1 MIIVLKKIPNNT
13 TKKPMSN
20 KLIIGLICLLASCQ
34 SYRAE
39 RKISKLKQW
48 GYLSDS
54 TIIKYDTIRGF
65 SHDSIYFFDTTTLTD
80 TISIVKNGIKSVTV
94 IKWKER
100 QVKQIL
106 TQSETIYEHK
116 FTTKVIKEKCKWTF
130 DKISTWIFIIGLIL
144 SLIWVIGISIYS
156 IKNFKK

>member
-1 MIIVLKKIPNNT
+1 MKNKI
-13 TKKPMSN
+13 
-20 KLIIGLICLLASCQ
+20 IIGIICLLASCQ

-39 RKISKLKQW
+39 RKITKLKQW

-65 SHDSIYFFDTTTLTD
+65 THDSIYFFDTTTLID
-80 TISIVKNGIKSVTV
+80 TITTVKNGIKVVTV

-106 TQSETIYEHK
+106 TQHDTIFKHK
-116 FTTKVIKEKCKWTF
+116 YTTKVITQPAKFTKL
-130 DKISTWIFIIGLIL
+130 G
-144 SLIWVIGISIYS
+144 VAIGIIAFLFMMLLIEFL
-156 IKNFKK
+156 IKFERQ

>member
-1 MIIVLKKIPNNT
+1 MK
-13 TKKPMSN
+13 N
-20 KLIIGLICLLASCQ
+20 KLILALICLLASCQ

-39 RKISKLKQW
+39 RKINKLKEW

-54 TIIKYDTIRGF
+54 TIVKYDTIRGW
-65 SHDSIYFFDTTTLTD
+65 SLDSVYIFDTTTLTD

-106 TQSETIYEHK
+106 TQKDTIFEHK
-116 FTTKVIKEKCKWTF
+116 FTTKVIKEPAKWW
-130 DKISTWIFIIGLIL
+130 DKLGIVFGVIAFLIL
-144 SLIWVIGISIYS
+144 LWVIGALV
-156 IKNFKK
+156 KKEND

>member
-1 MIIVLKKIPNNT
+1 MK
-13 TKKPMSN
+13 N
-20 KLIIGLICLLASCQ
+20 KLILVLICLLASCQ

-39 RKISKLKQW
+39 RKINKLKQW

-54 TIIKYDTIRGF
+54 TIVRYDTIRGF

-100 QVKQIL
+100 QVMQTL
-106 TQSETIYEHK
+106 TQKDTIYEHK
-116 FTTKVIKEKCKWTF
+116 YTTKVIKEPRKWWNKF
-130 DKISTWIFIIGLIL
+130 KIGLIFGSLLVVFMFYSAYKL
-144 SLIWVIGISIYS
+144 SD
-156 IKNFKK
+156 K

>member
-1 MIIVLKKIPNNT
+1 MKYI
-13 TKKPMSN
+13 
-20 KLIIGLICLLASCQ
+20 LIICLLASCQ

-39 RKISKLKQW
+39 RKISKLKEW

-54 TIIKYDTIRGF
+54 IIVKYDTIRGW

-106 TQSETIYEHK
+106 TQKDTIFEHK
-116 FTTKVIKEKCKWTF
+116 FTTKVIKEPRKWWDRF
-130 DKISTWIFIIGLIL
+130 KIGLIFGSLLVVFMFYSAYKL
-144 SLIWVIGISIYS
+144 SD
-156 IKNFKK
+156 K